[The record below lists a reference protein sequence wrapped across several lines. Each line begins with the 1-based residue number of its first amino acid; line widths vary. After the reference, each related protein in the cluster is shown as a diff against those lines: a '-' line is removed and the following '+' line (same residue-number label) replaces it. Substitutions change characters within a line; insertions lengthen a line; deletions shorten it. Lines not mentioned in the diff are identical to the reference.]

1 MIDTHSHI
9 LPAIDDGADDLSES
23 IEFVKKA
30 AGQGVDTIFAT
41 PHACDGVFN
50 CTKDDI
56 LQSCAVLTDA
66 LNAKG
71 ISTRVLPGAEI
82 RVNHDLIMEYDKD
95 NLLTLNNSGR
105 WLLIELPTIF
115 MTKAV
120 SMMIRQL
127 KDRGVTPVI
136 AHAERNPMIMNK
148 PELISDFTYHGA
160 VIQIT
165 GASLAGDFGRFSMKA
180 AKTMTVMDQVFCL
193 GSDIHPGRR
202 YRMADARK
210 KLIKLLGR
218 TKADLI
224 THENPAS
231 ILEDTDFFINA
242 NTKKR
247 RID

>member
-23 IEFVKKA
+23 IGFVKKA

-50 CTKDDI
+50 STKDNI
-56 LQSCAVLTDA
+56 LQSCAALTDA
-66 LNAKG
+66 LTAKG

-82 RVNHDLIMEYDKD
+82 RLNHDLVMEYDKG

-105 WLLIELPTIF
+105 WLLIELPAMF
-115 MTKAV
+115 MIKAV

-127 KDRGVTPVI
+127 KDRGVTPII
-136 AHAERNPMIMNK
+136 AHAERNPMILNK
-148 PELISDFTYHGA
+148 PGLISDFTYNGA

-165 GASLAGDFGRFSMKA
+165 AASLSGDFGRFSMKA
-180 AKTMTVMDQVFCL
+180 AKTMAVMDQVFCL

-224 THENPAS
+224 THENPAV
-231 ILEDTDFFINA
+231 ILEEAENLFCKNQGLP
-242 NTKKR
+242 
-247 RID
+247 